1 MRSCRPPF
9 RQAAAFAV
17 EDFHFGLGRD
27 TEHGGRLLESNG
39 LVKARLKHARLAVH
53 NHNRRA
59 VIDADDT
66 AKPVVYADDIAWTKP
81 SGWRLAVPPDN
92 ADKPGLSGVARRFLG
107 PFHITSY

>member
-9 RQAAAFAV
+9 RQAAAPAV
-17 EDFHFGLGRD
+17 EDLNLGLRGD
-27 TEHGGRLLESNG
+27 AEHGGRLLESNRF
-39 LVKARLKHARLAVH
+39 VEARREDARRAIH
-53 NHNRRA
+53 NHDRRA